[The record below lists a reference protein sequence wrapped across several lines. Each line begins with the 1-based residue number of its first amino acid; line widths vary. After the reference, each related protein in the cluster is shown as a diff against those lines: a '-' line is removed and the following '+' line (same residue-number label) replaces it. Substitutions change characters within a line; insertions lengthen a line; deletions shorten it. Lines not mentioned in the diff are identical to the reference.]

1 MPTLDKILIPID
13 FSPATEGA
21 IDYGKRIAAQFGAR
35 LTLLHVVRPLQF
47 EFAMAQPTPG
57 RYADL
62 VQSRTEAVR
71 EALERFAERQWDGVH
86 VQTEIREGDA
96 AEEIVARA
104 HEDGFGLIVMP
115 TRGSGPLRRWLFI
128 GSVTAKVLAGAEC
141 PVLTG
146 LSFPEA
152 GEEIMVRRV
161 VCAVDLGATSEGVL
175 HWAWNV
181 AQRYDA
187 ALTVVHAAAA
197 AGEANQD
204 YFDESWRSTLITR
217 LRQRICEITREAGI
231 EAEILVEAGNAP
243 AVVAGAANRMRAD
256 LVVIGRSTANGLLG
270 RLRANAYD
278 IIRRSPCPVISV

>member
-104 HEDGFGLIVMP
+104 HEDNFGLIVMP
-115 TRGSGPLRRWLFI
+115 TRGSGPLRRLLLI

-217 LRQRICEITREAGI
+217 LRQRICEVTREAGI

-256 LVVIGRSTANGLLG
+256 LVVIGRSSANGLLG

>member
-1 MPTLDKILIPID
+1 
-13 FSPATEGA
+13 
-21 IDYGKRIAAQFGAR
+21 
-35 LTLLHVVRPLQF
+35 
-47 EFAMAQPTPG
+47 
-57 RYADL
+57 
-62 VQSRTEAVR
+62 
-71 EALERFAERQWDGVH
+71 
-86 VQTEIREGDA
+86 
-96 AEEIVARA
+96 
-104 HEDGFGLIVMP
+104 MP

>member
-1 MPTLDKILIPID
+1 MPTLEKILIPID

-217 LRQRICEITREAGI
+217 LRQRICEMTRDAGI

>member
-1 MPTLDKILIPID
+1 MPTLEKILIPID

-128 GSVTAKVLAGAEC
+128 GSVTAKVLASAEC

>member
-1 MPTLDKILIPID
+1 MPRLEKILIPID

-21 IDYGKRIAAQFGAR
+21 IDYGKRIAAQFGAS

-57 RYADL
+57 RYTDL

-86 VQTEIREGDA
+86 AHTEIREGDA

-146 LSFPEA
+146 LSFPQA

-161 VCAVDLGATSEGVL
+161 VCAVDLGAHSEGVL

-197 AGEANQD
+197 AGEANRD
-204 YFDESWRSTLITR
+204 YFDESWRTTLITR
-217 LRQRICEITREAGI
+217 LRQRICEMTREAGI
-231 EAEILVEAGNAP
+231 ESDILVEAGNAP
-243 AVVAGAANRMRAD
+243 AVVASAASRLRAD

-278 IIRRSPCPVISV
+278 IIRRSPCPVASV